1 MGLRWVDIA
10 VVAVYMTGM
19 VALGLRFAHS
29 QTSTEAYFVAK
40 RSIPAWAVGM
50 SLLATIISAVTFIA
64 YPGSGYAGN
73 WSLLVPGIM
82 VIIVLAIVGLA
93 IIPFYRNVV
102 GMSAYEYFERRFGYF
117 PRVYSSCAFALG
129 TFTKMA
135 FVVYLLALTIS
146 SISTFSIDHIVILV
160 GTVTVFYTYVG
171 GLEAIIWA
179 DVVQGFI
186 LWFVIAICIGFLLFL
201 PPGGPAAVWHVA
213 RAAHKFDFG
222 STAFVFSKPT
232 ILVVSLYGF
241 FFYLQKYTADQTMV
255 QRYLAA
261 KSDKDA
267 LKGIALGA
275 TLCIPVWTLFMLI
288 GTLLWAFY
296 KLTGEALPSHITKAD
311 QVFPHFIATHI
322 PVGLAGLFLASLF
335 GAAMATLS
343 SDLNCLS
350 VVAVEDFY
358 RRLYP
363 HSTDGQRL
371 RMGKLF
377 VAICGAIAIFF
388 AIQLS
393 HSQGTAL
400 SLWYTLS
407 AIVAGGLAGLFL
419 LAFLSRRANGKGVIV
434 GIVANLVFTIWATLT
449 QDGGKI
455 LNLGSFNFRLHN
467 YMIGVIG
474 NIVLLVVGYLASWI
488 FAAEVR
494 GQEMTLWGWLE
505 RKRVDVLEPTADKR
519 AVGKVSRFR
528 D

>member
-1 MGLRWVDIA
+1 MGLRWIDVL
-10 VVAVYMTGM
+10 VVVVYMVGL
-19 VALGLRFAHS
+19 VVLGLRFAKR
-29 QTSTEAYFVAK
+29 QTSTETYFVAK

-50 SLLATIISAVTFIA
+50 SLLATIISAITFIA

-82 VIIVLAIVGLA
+82 VIVVLAIVGMA
-93 IIPFYRNVV
+93 IIPFYRHVV

-117 PRVYSSCAFALG
+117 ARAYSSFAFALG

-146 SISTFSIDHIVILV
+146 SMSGFHIEYIVILV
-160 GTVTVFYTYVG
+160 GAITIFYTYVG
-171 GLEAIIWA
+171 GLEAVIWA
-179 DVVQGFI
+179 DVIQGFI
-186 LWFVIAICIGFLLFL
+186 LWFGIIICIAYLLFL
-201 PPGGPAAVWHVA
+201 PPGGPVAVWETA

-232 ILVVSLYGF
+232 IIVLALYGF

-267 LKGIALGA
+267 LKGVALGA
-275 TLCIPVWTLFMLI
+275 ALCIPVWTLFMLI

-296 KLTGEALPSHITKAD
+296 KLTGEVLPAHITKAD
-311 QVFPHFIATHI
+311 QVFPYYITSHI

-358 RRLYP
+358 RRMRP
-363 HSTDGQRL
+363 QSTDQERL
-371 RMGKLF
+371 RMGKML
-377 VAICGAIAIFF
+377 VAIYGVVAIFF
-388 AIQLS
+388 AIQLA
-393 HSQGTAL
+393 HSRGTAL

-419 LAFLSRRANGKGVIV
+419 LAFLSKRANKKGVFV
-434 GIVANLVFTIWATLT
+434 GIIANLVFTTWATLT
-449 QDGGKI
+449 LDGGKM
-455 LNLGSFNFRLHN
+455 LNMGRFNFPLHN

-474 NIVLLVVGYLASWI
+474 NIVLLAVGYFASLL
-488 FAAEVR
+488 FAEEAR
-494 GQEMTLWGWLE
+494 GQDMTLWGWLA
-505 RKRVDVLEPTADKR
+505 RKREIGTEPPADEQ
-519 AVGKVSRFR
+519 AACN

>member
-1 MGLRWVDIA
+1 MGLRWIDIL
-10 VVAVYMTGM
+10 VVAAYMTGM
-19 VALGLRFAHS
+19 VVLGLRFARR
-29 QTSTEAYFVAK
+29 QTSTETYFVAK
-40 RSIPAWAVGM
+40 RAIPAWAVGM
-50 SLLATIISAVTFIA
+50 SLLATIISAITFIA

-82 VIIVLAIVGLA
+82 VLVVLGLVGLA

-102 GMSAYEYFERRFGYF
+102 GMSAYEYFERRFGYI
-117 PRVYSSCAFALG
+117 PRAYSSFAFALG

-146 SISTFSIDHIVILV
+146 SMSRFNIDHIVILV
-160 GTVTVFYTYVG
+160 GLITIFYTYMG

-179 DVVQGFI
+179 DVIQGFI
-186 LWFVIAICIGFLLFL
+186 LWFGIAICIGFLLFL
-201 PPGGPAAVWHVA
+201 PPGGPSAIWHVA
-213 RAAHKFDFG
+213 REAHKFDFG
-222 STAFVFSKPT
+222 SSAFVFSKPT
-232 ILVVSLYGF
+232 IIVVSLYGF

-255 QRYLAA
+255 QRYLAS

-267 LKGIALGA
+267 LKGITLGA
-275 TLCIPVWTLFMLI
+275 ALCLPVWTLFMLI

-296 KLTGEALPSHITKAD
+296 KLTGETLPTHITKAD
-311 QVFPHFIATHI
+311 QVFPHFITTHI

-358 RRLYP
+358 RRFRP
-363 HSTDGQRL
+363 DSTDRQRL
-371 RMGKLF
+371 RMGKLM
-377 VAICGAIAIFF
+377 VMIYGAVAIFF
-388 AIQLS
+388 AIQLAHS
-393 HSQGTAL
+393 HGTAL

-419 LAFLSRRANGKGVIV
+419 LAFLSRRATGKGVIV
-434 GIVANLVFTIWATLT
+434 GIVANLIFTTWATLT
-449 QDGGKI
+449 QGGK
-455 LNLGSFNFRLHN
+455 LLDFGKFNFGLHS

-474 NIVLLVVGYLASWI
+474 NIVLLVVGYVASLMLT
-488 FAAEVR
+488 AEVR
-494 GQEMTLWGWLE
+494 GHEMTLWGWLE
-505 RKRVDVLEPTADKR
+505 RKKAKAASVEEKQ
-519 AVGKVSRFR
+519 AVWN

>member
-1 MGLRWVDIA
+1 MGLRWIDVV
-10 VVAVYMTGM
+10 VVAAYMTAM
-19 VALGLRFAHS
+19 VALGLRFARR
-29 QTSTEAYFVAK
+29 QTSTETYFVAK

-50 SLLATIISAVTFIA
+50 SFLATIISAVTFIA

-82 VIIVLAIVGLA
+82 AILVLAIVGLA

-117 PRVYSSCAFALG
+117 PRAYSSFVFALG

-135 FVVYLLALTIS
+135 FVVYLLALTIR
-146 SISTFSIDHIVILV
+146 SISTFSIDHIIILV
-160 GTVTVFYTYVG
+160 GVVTIFYTYVG

-179 DVVQGFI
+179 DVIQGFI
-186 LWFVIAICIGFLLFL
+186 VWFGIAICIGFLLFL
-201 PPGGPAAVWHVA
+201 PPGGPLAVWHVA
-213 RAAHKFDFG
+213 QAAHKFDFG

-232 ILVVSLYGF
+232 ILVLSLYGF

-255 QRYLAA
+255 QRYLSS

-275 TLCIPVWTLFMLI
+275 ALCIPVWTLFMLI
-288 GTLLWAFY
+288 GTLLWSFY
-296 KLTGEALPSHITKAD
+296 KLTGEALPSHVTKAD
-311 QVFPHFIATHI
+311 QVFPYFIVTHI

-335 GAAMATLS
+335 GAGMATLS

-350 VVAVEDFY
+350 LVAVEDFY
-358 RRLYP
+358 RKLRP
-363 HSTDGQRL
+363 HSTDRERL

-377 VAICGAIAIFF
+377 VVIYGAVAVFF
-388 AIQLS
+388 AMQLAHS
-393 HSQGTAL
+393 HGTAL

-419 LAFLSRRANGKGVIV
+419 LAFLSPRANGKGGVI
-434 GIVANLVFTIWATLT
+434 GIIANLVFTTWATLT
-449 QDGGKI
+449 MDGGKL
-455 LNLGSFNFRLHN
+455 LNLGRFNFRLHS

-474 NIVLLVVGYLASWI
+474 TIVLLLVGYLTSLI

-494 GQEMTLWGWLE
+494 GQEMTLWGWLK
-505 RKRVDVLEPTADKR
+505 RKRASALEPTAEKH
-519 AVGKVSRFR
+519 AVCN